1 MKLANG
7 KFTQGFTLME
17 LMVTLAVAAI
27 VLTVGVPSFNSVIK
41 DSRMT
46 TQANQ
51 IVTSVKMARS
61 AAVRYQRNATVC
73 VSDNFDAAVPSCA
86 AGTDWSN
93 GWIVWVDKDRDG
105 IADAN
110 EIIAVHEPLAGFSTL
125 NGLATNGFTYDP
137 RGFSVGGG
145 DDLTLCDDRTGETG
159 RLVRVNNT
167 GRTNVSRIG
176 CM

>member
-27 VLTVGVPSFNSVIK
+27 VLTVGVPSFSGVIK

-61 AAVRYQRNATVC
+61 AAVRYQRNATV
-73 VSDNFDAAVPSCA
+73 
-86 AGTDWSN
+86 
-93 GWIVWVDKDRDG
+93 
-105 IADAN
+105 
-110 EIIAVHEPLAGFSTL
+110 
-125 NGLATNGFTYDP
+125 
-137 RGFSVGGG
+137 
-145 DDLTLCDDRTGETG
+145 
-159 RLVRVNNT
+159 
-167 GRTNVSRIG
+167 
-176 CM
+176 